1 MVAPAAPSASSRPW
15 WSLSLT
21 RQIVLGLI
29 VGVLVGWWFN
39 LHFSTRGLGPAEAA
53 GLQDAKA
60 FWIQWPALVRDIF
73 LHLIKAM
80 IAPLIFASVV
90 QGFAGTG
97 DMKKAVRIGWK
108 SLLYFEV
115 VTTLAL
121 AVGLLVVNAAQP
133 GAGVVLTPDPA
144 ASGPATA
151 GLAKVLS
158 LAETILH
165 IFPTSLADAMARND
179 VLQVVCFAVFFAMAV
194 IAAGE
199 AGKPV
204 LTFFGS
210 LTQVMF
216 KFAGIIMRFAPF
228 GVGAAIAVTVA
239 DQGLGSLLALAK
251 LVLTLYS
258 ALVIF
263 VVVVLGAVIWLARV
277 PLKPFVR
284 AVREPF
290 TLAFAT
296 ANSEAALPKAFEN
309 MERLGVPRGIVG
321 FVLPAGYSF
330 NLDGSTLHLAVASV
344 FIAQAAEAT
353 TGVHFGVGQQI
364 IMMLT
369 LMLTSKGVAAVPRAS
384 FVVLIAALESFKL
397 PVAGAFLI
405 LGVDA
410 LLDMAR
416 TSVNVVGNCLASV
429 VVARWEGEFDDR
441 KAAAFVAD
449 DPPGRKS

>member
-1 MVAPAAPSASSRPW
+1 MSV
-15 WSLSLT
+15 
-21 RQIVLGLI
+21 
-29 VGVLVGWWFN
+29 
-39 LHFSTRGLGPAEAA
+39 PAEAA
-53 GLQDAKA
+53 TPRKWYQFSLTQQILLGLVVGVLLGWWMSGMSAEAQGKWDTWLKV
-60 FWIQWPALVRDIF
+60 VRDVF

-97 DMKKAVRIGWK
+97 DMKKAGRIGWK

-121 AVGLLVVNAAQP
+121 VVGLFMVNMLQP
-133 GAGVVLTPDPA
+133 GAGVILPVEKA
-144 ASGPATA
+144 AATVA
-151 GLAKVLS
+151 APPTLPEIVVHMFPVS
-158 LAETILH
+158 LL
-165 IFPTSLADAMARND
+165 DAMARND
-179 VLQVVCFAVFFAMAV
+179 VLQVVVFAVLFAMAV

-204 LTFFGS
+204 LNFCAS

-216 KFAGIIMRFAPF
+216 KFAGIIMKFAPF
-228 GVGAAIAVTVA
+228 GVGAAIAVTVGH
-239 DQGLGSLLALAK
+239 QGIDSLVSLGK
-251 LVLTLYS
+251 LVLTLYA
-258 ALVIF
+258 ALIVF
-263 VVVVLGAVIWLARV
+263 VVFVFGAVIWIARV
-277 PLKPFVR
+277 PLKPFIK

-290 TLAFAT
+290 TLAFST

-309 MERLGVPRGIVG
+309 MEKVGVPRSTVA

-344 FIAQAAEAT
+344 FVAQAAEST
-353 TGVHFGVGQQI
+353 THGAHFGIAQQVSL
-364 IMMLT
+364 MLM

-384 FVVLIAALESFKL
+384 FIVLVSALSSFGL
-397 PVAGAFLI
+397 PQAGAALI

-416 TSVNVVGNCLASV
+416 TSVNVLGNCLASV
-429 VVARWEGEFDDR
+429 VVARWEGEFDDK
-441 KAAAFVAD
+441 KAAAYLAD
-449 DPPGRKS
+449 TGPKV

>member
-1 MVAPAAPSASSRPW
+1 MSV
-15 WSLSLT
+15 
-21 RQIVLGLI
+21 
-29 VGVLVGWWFN
+29 
-39 LHFSTRGLGPAEAA
+39 PAEAA
-53 GLQDAKA
+53 TPRKWYQFSLTQQILLGLVVGVLLGWWMSGQTPEARQG
-60 FWIQWPALVRDIF
+60 WNEWLGVVRDIF
-73 LHLIKAM
+73 LHLIKVM

-97 DMKKAVRIGWK
+97 DMKKVGRIGWK
-108 SLLYFEV
+108 ALLYFEV
-115 VTTLAL
+115 VTTFAL
-121 AVGLLVVNAAQP
+121 LVGLVVVNVVKP
-133 GAGVVLTPDPA
+133 GAGVVLA
-144 ASGPATA
+144 ANAAQSTA
-151 GLAKVLS
+151 GLAKPLT
-158 LAETILH
+158 LGEIITH
-165 IFPTSLADAMARND
+165 MFPVSVMDAMARND
-179 VLQVVCFAVFFAMAV
+179 VLQVVIFAVLFAMAV

-204 LTFFGS
+204 FTFFGS

-216 KFAGIIMRFAPF
+216 KFAGLIMKFAPF
-228 GVGAAIAVTVA
+228 GVGAAIAVTIGA
-239 DQGLGSLLALAK
+239 QGLGSLVTLAK
-251 LVLTLYS
+251 LVFTLYG

-263 VVVVLGAVIWLARV
+263 VVFVFGTVIWLAKV
-277 PLKPFVR
+277 PLRPFVK

-309 MERLGVPRGIVG
+309 MEKVGVPRGIVG

-344 FIAQAAEAT
+344 FVAQAAETT
-353 TGVHFGVGQQI
+353 TGIHFTIDQQI
-364 IMMLT
+364 TMMLV

-397 PVAGAFLI
+397 PLAGAFLI

-416 TSVNVVGNCLASV
+416 TSVNVLGNCLASV
-429 VVARWEGEFDDR
+429 VVARWEGEFDDQ
-441 KAAAFVAD
+441 KAAAFLAD
-449 DPPGRKS
+449 NGPKA

>member
-1 MVAPAAPSASSRPW
+1 MSV
-15 WSLSLT
+15 
-21 RQIVLGLI
+21 
-29 VGVLVGWWFN
+29 
-39 LHFSTRGLGPAEAA
+39 PAEAA
-53 GLQDAKA
+53 APRKGYQFTLTQQIMLGLVVGVLLGWWMSGLAPEA
-60 FWIQWPALVRDIF
+60 RSGWNEWLGVIRDIF
-73 LHLIKAM
+73 LHLIKVM

-97 DMKKAVRIGWK
+97 DMKKVGRIGWK
-108 SLLYFEV
+108 ALLYFEV
-115 VTTLAL
+115 VTSFAL
-121 AVGLLVVNAAQP
+121 LVGLVVVNVVKP
-133 GAGVVLTPDPA
+133 GAGVVLA
-144 ASGPATA
+144 ANAAQTTA
-151 GLAKVLS
+151 GLAKPLS
-158 LAETILH
+158 LGEIITH
-165 IFPTSLADAMARND
+165 MFPTSVMDAMARND
-179 VLQVVCFAVFFAMAV
+179 VLQVVIFAVLFAMAV

-204 LTFFGS
+204 FTFFGS

-216 KFAGIIMRFAPF
+216 KFAGIIMKFAPF
-228 GVGAAIAVTVA
+228 GVGAAIAVTIGA
-239 DQGLGSLLALAK
+239 QGLGSLVTLAK
-251 LVLTLYS
+251 LVFTLYG

-263 VVVVLGAVIWLARV
+263 VVFVFGTVIWLAKV
-277 PLKPFVR
+277 PLKPFIK

-309 MERLGVPRGIVG
+309 MEKVGVPRGIVG

-344 FIAQAAEAT
+344 FVAQAAETT
-353 TGVHFGVGQQI
+353 TGIHFTIEQQI
-364 IMMLT
+364 TMMLV

-397 PVAGAFLI
+397 PLAGAFLI

-416 TSVNVVGNCLASV
+416 TSVNVLGNCLASV
-429 VVARWEGEFDDR
+429 VVARWEGEFDDQ
-441 KAAAFVAD
+441 KAAAFLAD
-449 DPPGRKS
+449 SAPKA

>member
-1 MVAPAAPSASSRPW
+1 MSHPSSPAPAAPRRW
-15 WSLSLT
+15 YHLSLT
-21 RQIVLGLI
+21 QQIILGLI
-29 VGVLVGWWFN
+29 VGVGLGWWMS
-39 LHFSTRGLGPAEAA
+39 HMAPDQQKSWDGAMVV
-53 GLQDAKA
+53 
-60 FWIQWPALVRDIF
+60 VRDVF

-97 DMKKAVRIGWK
+97 DMKKARRIGWK
-108 SLLYFEV
+108 SLLYFEI

-121 AVGLLVVNAAQP
+121 VVGLFVVNVAKP
-133 GAGVVLTPDPA
+133 GVGVVLAENAVQST
-144 ASGPATA
+144 AS
-151 GLAKVLS
+151 LAKPQTLG
-158 LAETILH
+158 EIILH
-165 IFPTSLADAMARND
+165 MFPTSLMDAMARND
-179 VLQVVCFAVFFAMAV
+179 VLQIVCFAVFFAMAV
-194 IAAGE
+194 IAAGD

-204 LTFFGS
+204 LEFFGS

-216 KFAGIIMRFAPF
+216 KFAGIIMKFAPF
-228 GVGAAIAVTVA
+228 GVGAAIAVTVGH
-239 DQGLGSLLALAK
+239 QGLGSLVTLAK
-251 LVLTLYS
+251 LVFTLYG

-263 VVVVLGAVIWLARV
+263 VVFVFGAVIWIARV

-309 MERLGVPRGIVG
+309 MEKVGVPRGIVG

-344 FIAQAAEAT
+344 FVAQAAETT
-353 TGVHFGVGQQI
+353 TGIHFSIEQQVT
-364 IMMLT
+364 MMLM

-384 FVVLIAALESFKL
+384 FVVLVAALESFKL
-397 PVAGAFLI
+397 PIAGAFLI

-416 TSVNVVGNCLASV
+416 TSVNVLGNCLASV
-429 VVARWEGEFDDR
+429 VVARWEGEFDDA
-441 KAAAFVAD
+441 KAQAFAAE
-449 DPPGRKS
+449 KSDS

>member
-1 MVAPAAPSASSRPW
+1 MSAPTEATAPASPPKF
-15 WSLSLT
+15 SLT
-21 RQIVLGLI
+21 KQIMVGLA
-29 VGVLVGWWFN
+29 VGVLVGWWLN
-39 LHFSTRGLGPAEAA
+39 RQPVDVREDWNSWLAV
-53 GLQDAKA
+53 
-60 FWIQWPALVRDIF
+60 VRDVF
-73 LHLIKAM
+73 LHLIKVM

-97 DMKKAVRIGWK
+97 DMKKARRIGWK
-108 SLLYFEV
+108 ALLYFEV

-121 AVGLLVVNAAQP
+121 VVGLFVVNVVKP
-133 GAGVVLTPDPA
+133 GAGVALSADPA
-144 ASGPATA
+144 AA
-151 GLAKVLS
+151 GLAAGVAKPLT

-165 IFPTSLADAMARND
+165 TFPTSVMDAMARND

-194 IAAGE
+194 IAAGA

-204 LTFFGS
+204 FDFCSS
-210 LTQVMF
+210 LTSVMF
-216 KFAGIIMRFAPF
+216 KFAGIIMKFAPF
-228 GVGAAIAVTVA
+228 GVGAAIAVTVGQ
-239 DQGLGSLLALAK
+239 QGLGSLLTLAK
-251 LVLTLYS
+251 LVLTLYA

-263 VVVVLGAVIWLARV
+263 IGLVFGGVIWLARV
-277 PLKPFVR
+277 PLKAFVR

-309 MERLGVPRGIVG
+309 MEKLGVPRGIVG

-344 FIAQAAEAT
+344 FVAQAAET
-353 TGVHFGVGQQI
+353 RSGIHFGIGQQVS
-364 IMMLT
+364 MLLI

-384 FVVLIAALESFKL
+384 FVVLVAALQSFNL

-416 TSVNVVGNCLASV
+416 TSVNVLGNCLASV

-441 KAAAFVAD
+441 KAAAFAFAPD
-449 DPPGRKS
+449 GKS